1 EYIEKKLHELETGEL
16 RAEPLT
22 EVISR
27 DEVDPDV
34 LLPRWNARGSRTTA
48 PSGPEQLRLR
58 LTVLQNAL
66 IMIKLK
72 HPGRAELADVTF
84 AVFER
89 YKDYLLGDYCYGLRS
104 SEESGSLIPPWPPIL
119 SYEHAI
125 RKHAYKLMA
134 TDGRSF
140 GDALAKAYK
149 EATVK
154 ERHFTT
160 PLALHAKRPNPSVP
174 PPPLNPYQRDPKK
187 GKGKLGKGKD
197 KQPTKF
203 GTLAG
208 TSSRTPDGKPICYRF
223 NAKGGCKKG
232 DKCHFAHVCLHCFA
246 KHPATQCPTL
256 KSKKDDKQQ

>member
-1 EYIEKKLHELETGEL
+1 MVEASLAKGSSDLRFLVTHHKVTADVQAKLYDNSIDTVAKFAAFVSDAADLRDVLKTDLGIDPASSLSL
-16 RAEPLT
+16 RAQAASL
-22 EVISR
+22 
-27 DEVDPDV
+27 
-34 LLPRWNARGSRTTA
+34 
-48 PSGPEQLRLR
+48 
-58 LTVLQNAL
+58 
-66 IMIKLK
+66 
-72 HPGRAELADVTF
+72 
-84 AVFER
+84 
-89 YKDYLLGDYCYGLRS
+89 
-104 SEESGSLIPPWPPIL
+104 SGSLIPPWPLIL

-160 PLALHAKRPNPSVP
+160 PLALHAKRPNPSVL

-208 TSSRTPDGKPICYRF
+208 TSNRTPDGKPICYRF
-223 NAKGGCKKG
+223 NAKEGCKKG
-232 DKCHFAHVCLHCFA
+232 DKSHFAHVCLHCFA

-256 KSKKDDKQQ
+256 KSKKDDKQQAAN

>member
-1 EYIEKKLHELETGEL
+1 
-16 RAEPLT
+16 
-22 EVISR
+22 
-27 DEVDPDV
+27 
-34 LLPRWNARGSRTTA
+34 
-48 PSGPEQLRLR
+48 
-58 LTVLQNAL
+58 
-66 IMIKLK
+66 MIKLK

-84 AVFER
+84 AAFER

-104 SEESGSLIPPWPPIL
+104 SEESGSLIPPWPLIL

-174 PPPLNPYQRDPKK
+174 PPPLNPYQRD
-187 GKGKLGKGKD
+187 GEGEGQAAD
-197 KQPTKF
+197 QVRHASRHVQPDARWQTHLLPF
-203 GTLAG
+203 Q
-208 TSSRTPDGKPICYRF
+208 R
-223 NAKGGCKKG
+223 
-232 DKCHFAHVCLHCFA
+232 
-246 KHPATQCPTL
+246 
-256 KSKKDDKQQ
+256 